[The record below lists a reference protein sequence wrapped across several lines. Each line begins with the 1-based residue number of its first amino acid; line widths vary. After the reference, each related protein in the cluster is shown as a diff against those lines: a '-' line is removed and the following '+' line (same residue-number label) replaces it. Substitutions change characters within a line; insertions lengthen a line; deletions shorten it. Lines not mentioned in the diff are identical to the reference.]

1 MKKILLPLLLL
12 VGCGVSSIAH
22 ADEASDIQALK
33 EKQETISA
41 QLSEAQVSLSLADA
55 SLENTNQKMATLQED
70 MKRKPKTMKEK
81 MQYQTKKV
89 QLTSLMNESNKI
101 QTARDIRAKRV
112 TDLQSEKDAL
122 ETQVQTLT
130 KQKEE
135 KEAKANQATA
145 TNQAINQTRV
155 DTPSTPAPQVSTNG
169 EWVDGLRP
177 QTAQARDHL
186 ASIFPVT
193 IGGYRPG
200 DSDGVGTGHGDGLAL
215 DLMVPVSSSL
225 GDSIAQYVIDHY
237 SELHVSYIIW
247 KQRFWAPYPNIYG
260 SANTWS
266 WMPNRGS
273 ITQNHY
279 DHVHVSFAR

>member
-12 VGCGVSSIAH
+12 VGCGVSSVAH

-33 EKQETISA
+33 DKQETISA
-41 QLSEAQVSLSLADA
+41 QLSEAQVSLSLVDA
-55 SLENTNQKMATLQED
+55 SLKNTNQKMATLQED
-70 MKRKPKTMKEK
+70 MKHKPKTMKEK

-101 QTARDIRAKRV
+101 QTTRDIRAKRV
-112 TDLQSEKDAL
+112 TDLQAEKDAL

-130 KQKEE
+130 KQKE
-135 KEAKANQATA
+135 AKAKQATA
-145 TNQAINQTRV
+145 TTNQTRV
-155 DTPSTPAPQVSTNG
+155 ATPSTPAPQVSTNG
-169 EWVDGLRP
+169 AWVDGLRP

-200 DSDGVGTGHGDGLAL
+200 DSDGVGTGHADGLAL

-225 GDSIAQYVIDHY
+225 GDSIAQYLIDHY
-237 SELHVSYIIW
+237 SELRVSYIIW